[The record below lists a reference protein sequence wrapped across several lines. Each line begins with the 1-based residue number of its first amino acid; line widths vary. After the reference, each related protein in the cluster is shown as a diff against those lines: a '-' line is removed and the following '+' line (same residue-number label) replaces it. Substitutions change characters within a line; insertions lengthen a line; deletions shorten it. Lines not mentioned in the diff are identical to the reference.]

1 MERKHSYY
9 KPKYKKLLRLKEN
22 VYNTDKFFKLKKK
35 KWQILVSVLAK
46 KKKKKF
52 WDQIIYYK
60 PRFGRFFNKKY
71 KFNLILKQKINCYYG
86 NLLKKTLKKIN
97 KIVYKRFLQNSNKY
111 SNFVKLDQFFLEYFE
126 SRLDVIIFRSFFVNS
141 LRESKKLIKN
151 GHVFVNCIKI
161 TVNSFL
167 IKKSDIIAFS
177 EHCLPLLKQNIN
189 KIFST
194 NVLSFSPKYLEINY
208 STFQIVLVSNVKAY
222 NFFDIS
228 LFKLNFKKL
237 NKYLLHI

>member
-1 MERKHSYY
+1 
-9 KPKYKKLLRLKEN
+9 
-22 VYNTDKFFKLKKK
+22 
-35 KWQILVSVLAK
+35 
-46 KKKKKF
+46 
-52 WDQIIYYK
+52 
-60 PRFGRFFNKKY
+60 
-71 KFNLILKQKINCYYG
+71 
-86 NLLKKTLKKIN
+86 LLKKTLKKIN

-151 GHVFVNCIKI
+151 GHVLVNRIKI

-177 EHCLPLLKQNIN
+177 DHCLPLLKQNIN

-194 NVLSFSPKYLEINY
+194 NVSSFSPKYLEINY
-208 STFQIVLVSNVKAY
+208 ITFQIVLVSSVKAY

-228 LFKLNFKKL
+228 FFKLNFKKL